1 MNKKIGL
8 VGISVCCLSLN
19 LAAQEVDKT
28 PPPILVQVDEAK
40 EEAITALTWMPGT
53 VMSQTDSDVASEVD
67 GRITWMAN
75 VGDSVAAG
83 EVLAKI
89 DDTRLQITLSQ
100 NQSNIAR
107 WRAQVTLFEKRL
119 ARYENLEASKN
130 TSRGELETVVADL
143 ENARQELEQATL
155 AKNLTEYHIRQ
166 SSVKAPFTALVVDRI
181 QAPGEYTSIGQTL
194 IRVVNPNNIEAQVKA
209 PLSVLPFIESGMQV
223 NVLSKTHGVME
234 SVRAIVPVGN
244 ENSRMMEMRIA
255 LKPGDFP
262 IGSAVRV
269 AVPSSEEHGGVTIP
283 RDALVLRKSGTYIYQ
298 LNQDNE
304 AQQVKVETGV
314 GMGSRIEVFGEVD
327 PTQLVVIRGAERLKQ
342 GQKVRHEWEGDSL
355 TARN

>member
-244 ENSRMMEMRIA
+244 ETHA
-255 LKPGDFP
+255 
-262 IGSAVRV
+262 
-269 AVPSSEEHGGVTIP
+269 
-283 RDALVLRKSGTYIYQ
+283 
-298 LNQDNE
+298 
-304 AQQVKVETGV
+304 
-314 GMGSRIEVFGEVD
+314 
-327 PTQLVVIRGAERLKQ
+327 
-342 GQKVRHEWEGDSL
+342 
-355 TARN
+355 